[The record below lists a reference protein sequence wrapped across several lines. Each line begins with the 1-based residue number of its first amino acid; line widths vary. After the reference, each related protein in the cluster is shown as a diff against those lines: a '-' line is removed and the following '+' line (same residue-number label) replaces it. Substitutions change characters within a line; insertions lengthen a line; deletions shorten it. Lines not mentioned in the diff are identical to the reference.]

1 MGPHNACSYADLAM
15 TIPLATKVLTL
26 IPDQTIL
33 HFHQIGQD
41 FETIVLALGLQ
52 VYQLC

>member
-15 TIPLATKVLTL
+15 T
-26 IPDQTIL
+26 TIDHKIL
-33 HFHQIGQD
+33 DTTIGLMISYFHQIGQNL
-41 FETIVLALGLQ
+41 EMIVLVHGLG